1 MKYERK
7 LKASEFALILTGYI
21 LYIILAYTMAF
32 IYNSINHKLGHLWKG
47 GPHLFIVLAPLAMV
61 YSYVIIYSV
70 RKVIPSILD
79 ILIIH
84 TIVYV
89 TTAVASLIL
98 TNIKDIEIP
107 FNSMEVL
114 YLILPLVLGAIFGYL
129 IGMIKY
135 NRMVVKS
142 TGLSKNTYK
151 SICKLYKLKRAEHKK
166 CIDEQS

>member
-7 LKASEFALILTGYI
+7 IKTSEFALILTGYI

-32 IYNSINHKLGHLWKG
+32 IYNDINHKLGHLWKG
-47 GPHLFIVLAPLAMV
+47 GPHLFIVLAPLALI
-61 YSYVIIYSV
+61 YSYLVIYSV

-79 ILIIH
+79 ISIIH
-84 TIVYV
+84 IVV
-89 TTAVASLIL
+89 CLTTAVAGLIL
-98 TNIKDIEIP
+98 THIKDIEIP
-107 FNSMEVL
+107 FNNREVI

-129 IGMIKY
+129 IGTVKY

-151 SICKLYKLKRAEHKK
+151 LICKLYKLKRAEHKK
-166 CIDEQS
+166 YIDKQY